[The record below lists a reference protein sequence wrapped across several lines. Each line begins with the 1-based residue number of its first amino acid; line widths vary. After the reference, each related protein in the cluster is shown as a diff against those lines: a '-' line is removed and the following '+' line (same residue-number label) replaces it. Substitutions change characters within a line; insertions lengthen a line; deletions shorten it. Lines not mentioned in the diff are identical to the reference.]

1 MKSGILTRSGISLE
15 RLGSLLAFA
24 DAGSIVRAAEGDPVR
39 SSLISRQL
47 GELEKFFEV
56 ELVAKKGK
64 GLILTEEGKRL
75 TALVREQFQALEDF
89 GKSTAGKSVRLS
101 LAGGNTILEWLVA
114 PRLGPAAME
123 GVEFDLYHER
133 QAEMIEHLQEGSLD
147 LAIIAKEPLGRQFA
161 TAPLG
166 AIDYALYIPKKL
178 GGGSNLR
185 HALRQVPLAM
195 PIGGRVRD
203 AVIKYAGELR
213 EGTLGTSGYL
223 NAVASVKAGHYASV
237 LPTLAAHDLGNA
249 VRCIKIPESV
259 IPTRQIVLAWKKR
272 TAETRPAVDMAIG
285 YLREL
290 LAF

>member
-1 MKSGILTRSGISLE
+1 M
-15 RLGSLLAFA
+15 
-24 DAGSIVRAAEGDPVR
+24 R

-89 GKSTAGKSVRLS
+89 GKSTTGKSVRLS

-114 PRLGPAAME
+114 PRLGPVAME
-123 GVEFDLYHER
+123 GIEFDLHHER
-133 QAEMIEHLQEGSLD
+133 QAEMIGHLQEGSLD
-147 LAIIAKEPLGRQFA
+147 LAIIAKEPMGRQFA

-213 EGTLGTSGYL
+213 AGTLGTTGYL

-249 VRCIKIPESV
+249 VRCIRIPESV
-259 IPTRQIVLAWKKR
+259 IPTRRIVLAWKKR
-272 TAETRPAVDMAIG
+272 TADTRPAVEKAIR

-290 LAF
+290 LVF

>member
-1 MKSGILTRSGISLE
+1 MNLLAKSGLSLE
-15 RLGSLLAFA
+15 RLRSLLAFA
-24 DAGSIVRAAEGDPVR
+24 EAGSIVRAADGDPVR

-75 TALVREQFQALEDF
+75 TALVREHFQALEDF
-89 GKSTAGKSVRLS
+89 GKSTTGKSVRLS
-101 LAGGNTILEWLVA
+101 LGAGNTILEWLVA
-114 PRLGPAAME
+114 PRLGPAAMK
-123 GVEFDLYHER
+123 GVEFDLHHER
-133 QAEMIEHLQEGSLD
+133 QAEMIGHLQDGSLD

-178 GGGSNLR
+178 GGGLVLR
-185 HALRQVPLAM
+185 HALRELPLAM

-203 AVIKYAGELR
+203 AVIKYAGELQA
-213 EGTLGTSGYL
+213 GTMGTSGYL

-237 LPTLAAHDLGNA
+237 LPTLAASDLGA
-249 VRCIKIPESV
+249 TVRSIKIPETI
-259 IPTRQIVLAWKKR
+259 IPKRQIVLAWKRR
-272 TAETRPAVDMAIG
+272 TAATRPAVEAAIAH
-285 YLREL
+285 LKVL

>member
-1 MKSGILTRSGISLE
+1 MNLLAKSGLSLE
-15 RLGSLLAFA
+15 RLCSLLAFA
-24 DAGSIVRAAEGDPVR
+24 DAGSIVRAADGDPVR

-47 GELEKFFEV
+47 GELEKFFAV

-75 TALVREQFQALEDF
+75 TALVREHFQALEDF
-89 GKSTAGKSVRLS
+89 GKSTTGKSVRLS
-101 LAGGNTILEWLVA
+101 LGAGNTILEWLVA
-114 PRLGPAAME
+114 PRLGPAALE
-123 GVEFDLYHER
+123 GVEFDLHHER
-133 QAEMIEHLQEGSLD
+133 QAEMIEHLQDGSLD

-178 GGGSNLR
+178 GGGSTLR
-185 HALRQVPLAM
+185 QALRELPLAM

-213 EGTLGTSGYL
+213 AGTMGTSGYL

-237 LPTLAAHDLGNA
+237 LPTLAASDLGA
-249 VRCIKIPESV
+249 TVRSIKIPETI
-259 IPTRQIVLAWKKR
+259 IPKRQIVLAWKRR
-272 TAETRPAVDMAIG
+272 TAATRPAVEAAIAH
-285 YLREL
+285 LKVL

>member
-1 MKSGILTRSGISLE
+1 MNLLAKSGLSLE

-24 DAGSIVRAAEGDPVR
+24 DAGSPVRAADGDPVR

-47 GELEKFFEV
+47 GELEKFFAV

-75 TALVREQFQALEDF
+75 TALVREHFQGLEDF
-89 GKSTAGKSVRLS
+89 GKSTVGKSIRLS
-101 LAGGNTILEWLVA
+101 LGAGNTILEWLVA

-123 GVEFDLYHER
+123 GVEFDLHHER
-133 QAEMIEHLQEGSLD
+133 QAQMIGHLQDGSLD

-178 GGGSNLR
+178 GGELVLR

-195 PIGGRVRD
+195 PIGGRVRE
-203 AVIKYAGELR
+203 AVIKYAGELKG
-213 EGTLGTSGYL
+213 GTLGTTGYL
-223 NAVASVKAGHYASV
+223 NALASVKAGHYASV
-237 LPTLAAHDLGNA
+237 LPTLAASDLGA
-249 VRCIKIPESV
+249 TVRSIKIPETI
-259 IPTRQIVLAWKKR
+259 IPKRQIVLAWKRR
-272 TAETRPAVDMAIG
+272 TAATRPAVEEAIAH
-285 YLREL
+285 LKVL

>member
-1 MKSGILTRSGISLE
+1 M
-15 RLGSLLAFA
+15 
-24 DAGSIVRAAEGDPVR
+24 R

-47 GELEKFFEV
+47 GELEKFFAV

-123 GVEFDLYHER
+123 GVEFDLHHER
-133 QAEMIEHLQEGSLD
+133 QAEMIGHLQDGSLD

-185 HALRQVPLAM
+185 HALRELPLAM

-203 AVIKYAGELR
+203 ALIKYAGELKG
-213 EGTLGTSGYL
+213 GTLGTTGYL
-223 NAVASVKAGHYASV
+223 NALASVKAGHYASV
-237 LPTLAAHDLGNA
+237 LPTLAASDLGA
-249 VRCIKIPESV
+249 TVRSIKIPETI
-259 IPTRQIVLAWKKR
+259 IPKRQIVLAWKRR
-272 TAETRPAVDMAIG
+272 TAATRPAVEAAIVH
-285 YLREL
+285 LKVL

>member
-1 MKSGILTRSGISLE
+1 
-15 RLGSLLAFA
+15 
-24 DAGSIVRAAEGDPVR
+24 VR

-47 GELEKFFEV
+47 GELEKFFAV

-75 TALVREQFQALEDF
+75 TALVREHFQALEDF
-89 GKSTAGKSVRLS
+89 GKSTTGKSVRLS
-101 LAGGNTILEWLVA
+101 LGAGNTILEWLVA
-114 PRLGPAAME
+114 PRLGPAAMK
-123 GVEFDLYHER
+123 GVEFDLHHER
-133 QAEMIEHLQEGSLD
+133 QAEMIGHLQDGSLD

-178 GGGSNLR
+178 GGGSILR
-185 HALRQVPLAM
+185 QALRELPLAM

-203 AVIKYAGELR
+203 AVIKYAGELQA
-213 EGTLGTSGYL
+213 GTLGTSGYL

-237 LPTLAAHDLGNA
+237 LPTLAASDLGA
-249 VRCIKIPESV
+249 TVRSIKIPETI
-259 IPTRQIVLAWKKR
+259 IPKRQIVLAWKRR
-272 TAETRPAVDMAIG
+272 TAATRPAVEAAIVH
-285 YLREL
+285 LKVL

>member
-1 MKSGILTRSGISLE
+1 MNLLAKSGLSLE
-15 RLGSLLAFA
+15 RLRSLLAFA
-24 DAGSIVRAAEGDPVR
+24 EAGSIVRAADGDPVR

-75 TALVREQFQALEDF
+75 TALVREHFQALEDF
-89 GKSTAGKSVRLS
+89 GKSTTGKSVRLS
-101 LAGGNTILEWLVA
+101 LGAGNTILEWLVA
-114 PRLGPAAME
+114 PRLGPAAMK
-123 GVEFDLYHER
+123 GVEFDLHHER
-133 QAEMIEHLQEGSLD
+133 QAEMIGHLQDGSLD

-178 GGGSNLR
+178 GGGLVLR
-185 HALRQVPLAM
+185 HALRELPLAM

-203 AVIKYAGELR
+203 AVIKYAGELQA
-213 EGTLGTSGYL
+213 GTMGTSGYL

-237 LPTLAAHDLGNA
+237 LPTLAASDLGA
-249 VRCIKIPESV
+249 TVRSIKIPETI
-259 IPTRQIVLAWKKR
+259 IPKRQIVLAWKRR
-272 TAETRPAVDMAIG
+272 TAATRPAVEAAIAH
-285 YLREL
+285 LKLL

>member
-24 DAGSIVRAAEGDPVR
+24 DAGSIVRAADGDPVR

-47 GELEKFFEV
+47 GELEKFFAV

-89 GKSTAGKSVRLS
+89 GKSTTGKSVRLS
-101 LAGGNTILEWLVA
+101 LGAGNTILEWLVA
-114 PRLGPAAME
+114 PRLGPAAMK
-123 GVEFDLYHER
+123 GVEFDLHHER

-147 LAIIAKEPLGRQFA
+147 LAIIAKESLGRQFA

-185 HALRQVPLAM
+185 HALRELPLAM

-203 AVIKYAGELR
+203 ALIKYAGELKG
-213 EGTLGTSGYL
+213 GTLGTTGYL
-223 NAVASVKAGHYASV
+223 NALASVKAGHYASV
-237 LPTLAAHDLGNA
+237 LPTLAASDLGA
-249 VRCIKIPESV
+249 TVRSIKIPETI
-259 IPTRQIVLAWKKR
+259 IPKRQIVLAWKRR
-272 TAETRPAVDMAIG
+272 TAATRPAVEAAIVH
-285 YLREL
+285 LKVL

>member
-1 MKSGILTRSGISLE
+1 MNLLAKSGLSLE
-15 RLGSLLAFA
+15 RLRSLLAFA
-24 DAGSIVRAAEGDPVR
+24 EAGSIVRAAGGDPVR

-47 GELEKFFEV
+47 GELEKFFAV

-75 TALVREQFQALEDF
+75 TALVREHFQALEDF
-89 GKSTAGKSVRLS
+89 GKSTTGKSVRLS
-101 LAGGNTILEWLVA
+101 LGAGNTILEWLVA

-123 GVEFDLYHER
+123 GVEFDLHHER
-133 QAEMIEHLQEGSLD
+133 QAEMIEHLQDGSLD

-178 GGGSNLR
+178 GGGSILR
-185 HALRQVPLAM
+185 QALRELPLAM

-203 AVIKYAGELR
+203 AVIKYAGELQA
-213 EGTLGTSGYL
+213 GTLGTSGYL

-237 LPTLAAHDLGNA
+237 LPTLAASDLGA
-249 VRCIKIPESV
+249 TVRSIKIPETI
-259 IPTRQIVLAWKKR
+259 IPKRQIVLAWKRR
-272 TAETRPAVDMAIG
+272 TAATRPAVEAAIVH
-285 YLREL
+285 LKVL

>member
-1 MKSGILTRSGISLE
+1 MNLLAKSGLSLE

-24 DAGSIVRAAEGDPVR
+24 DAGSIVRAADGDPVR

-47 GELEKFFEV
+47 GELEKFFAV

-101 LAGGNTILEWLVA
+101 LGAGNTILEWLVA
-114 PRLGPAAME
+114 PRLGPMAME

-133 QAEMIEHLQEGSLD
+133 QAEMIGHLQEGSLD

-166 AIDYALYIPKKL
+166 TIDYALYLPKKL
-178 GGGSNLR
+178 GGGSVLR
-185 HALRQVPLAM
+185 YALRQLPLAM

-203 AVIKYAGELR
+203 AVIKFAGALQV
-213 EGTLGTSGYL
+213 GTLGTTGYL

-249 VRCIKIPESV
+249 VRCIRIPESV
-259 IPTRQIVLAWKKR
+259 IPTRRIVLAWKKR
-272 TAETRPAVDMAIG
+272 TADTRPAVEKAIR

-290 LAF
+290 LVF

>member
-1 MKSGILTRSGISLE
+1 MNLLAKSGLSLE
-15 RLGSLLAFA
+15 RLRSLLAFA
-24 DAGSIVRAAEGDPVR
+24 EAGSIVRAAGGDPVR

-47 GELEKFFEV
+47 GELEKFFAV

-75 TALVREQFQALEDF
+75 TALVREHFQALEDF
-89 GKSTAGKSVRLS
+89 GKSTTGKSVRLS
-101 LAGGNTILEWLVA
+101 LGAGNTILEWLVA
-114 PRLGPAAME
+114 PRLGPAAMK
-123 GVEFDLYHER
+123 GVEFDLHHER
-133 QAEMIEHLQEGSLD
+133 QAEMIEHLQDGSLD

-178 GGGSNLR
+178 GGGSILR
-185 HALRQVPLAM
+185 QALRELPLAM

-203 AVIKYAGELR
+203 AVIKYAGELQA
-213 EGTLGTSGYL
+213 GTLGTSGYL

-237 LPTLAAHDLGNA
+237 LPTLAASDLGA
-249 VRCIKIPESV
+249 TVRSIKIPETI
-259 IPTRQIVLAWKKR
+259 IPKRQIVLAWKRR
-272 TAETRPAVDMAIG
+272 TAATRPAVEAAIVH
-285 YLREL
+285 LKVL